1 MATTKKTKSVIK
13 SVKKNLKKKD
23 YEIVSIKIKKIQK
36 KTPPKKK
43 AIAKVLNP
51 VSGRLIIK
59 GGPRFIELLEEGYSF
74 RVIRK
79 KVKTR
84 IAGYLVP
91 PETVVKTIAKKQ
103 KVSVNS
109 VKNEINNRIVNEV
122 PKQNAREKLGSA
134 LGGFATGIL
143 SGGMN
148 SGEEKTG
155 AARNNNTGAAR
166 NNNTG
171 AARNNNTGAAR
182 NNNTGA
188 TRNNNM
194 GAERRNNNMG
204 AERRNNTGA
213 ERRNNMGAERRNN
226 MGLSNQNQPQMVNA
240 NRNRNSNN
248 KKGVGV
254 IGQEGV
260 TQVSNQNGNGG
271 GLVKN
276 NGSNRP
282 EPVERKPENLTEI
295 KRNNSANIAKI
306 TTGEGA
312 VMGKPQEGFK
322 QKEPEKNNAF
332 DKMLVKEGSKI
343 NS

>member
-1 MATTKKTKSVIK
+1 MGTAKKTKSVIK

-23 YEIVSIKIKKIQK
+23 YEIVSIKIKKIPK
-36 KTPPKKK
+36 KSPPKKK
-43 AIAKVLNP
+43 AMAKVLNP

-59 GGPRFIELLEEGYSF
+59 GGPRFIELLEQGYSF
-74 RVIRK
+74 RIIRK

-134 LGGFATGIL
+134 LGGFASGVL
-143 SGGMN
+143 SGGAN
-148 SGEEKTG
+148 AGEETKNNKGASKNNNTGAVKNNNTGAVKNNNVG
-155 AARNNNTGAAR
+155 AARNN
-166 NNNTG
+166 
-171 AARNNNTGAAR
+171 
-182 NNNTGA
+182 
-188 TRNNNM
+188 M
-194 GAERRNNNMG
+194 GAP
-204 AERRNNTGA
+204 
-213 ERRNNMGAERRNN
+213 RNNMSPP
-226 MGLSNQNQPQMVNA
+226 SNQIVNA

-271 GLVKN
+271 LVKN

-295 KRNNSANIAKI
+295 KRNNAANIAKI

>member
-1 MATTKKTKSVIK
+1 MGTAKKTKSVIK

-23 YEIVSIKIKKIQK
+23 YEIVSIKIKKIPK
-36 KTPPKKK
+36 KSPPKKK
-43 AIAKVLNP
+43 AMAKVLNP

-59 GGPRFIELLEEGYSF
+59 GGPRFIELLEQGYSF
-74 RVIRK
+74 RIIRK

-134 LGGFATGIL
+134 LGGFASGVL
-143 SGGMN
+143 SGGAN
-148 SGEEKTG
+148 AGEETKNNKGASKNNNTGAVKNNNTGAVKNNNVG
-155 AARNNNTGAAR
+155 AARNNMGAPRNNMGAAR
-166 NNNTG
+166 NN
-171 AARNNNTGAAR
+171 
-182 NNNTGA
+182 
-188 TRNNNM
+188 M
-194 GAERRNNNMG
+194 GAP
-204 AERRNNTGA
+204 
-213 ERRNNMGAERRNN
+213 RNNMSPP
-226 MGLSNQNQPQMVNA
+226 SNQIVNA

-271 GLVKN
+271 LVKN

-295 KRNNSANIAKI
+295 KRNNAANIAKI

>member
-1 MATTKKTKSVIK
+1 MGA
-13 SVKKNLKKKD
+13 
-23 YEIVSIKIKKIQK
+23 
-36 KTPPKKK
+36 
-43 AIAKVLNP
+43 A
-51 VSGRLIIK
+51 R
-59 GGPRFIELLEEGYSF
+59 
-74 RVIRK
+74 
-79 KVKTR
+79 
-84 IAGYLVP
+84 
-91 PETVVKTIAKKQ
+91 
-103 KVSVNS
+103 
-109 VKNEINNRIVNEV
+109 NN
-122 PKQNAREKLGSA
+122 
-134 LGGFATGIL
+134 
-143 SGGMN
+143 M
-148 SGEEKTG
+148 G
-155 AARNNNTGAAR
+155 AARNNNMGAPRNNMGAARNNMGAAR
-166 NNNTG
+166 NNN
-171 AARNNNTGAAR
+171 
-182 NNNTGA
+182 
-188 TRNNNM
+188 M
-194 GAERRNNNMG
+194 GAV
-204 AERRNNTGA
+204 
-213 ERRNNMGAERRNN
+213 RNNMSPP
-226 MGLSNQNQPQMVNA
+226 SNQIVNA

-260 TQVSNQNGNGG
+260 TQVSNQNGNG

>member
-1 MATTKKTKSVIK
+1 MGTAKKTKSVIK

-23 YEIVSIKIKKIQK
+23 YEIVSIKIKKIPK
-36 KTPPKKK
+36 KSPPKKK
-43 AIAKVLNP
+43 AMAKVLNP

-59 GGPRFIELLEEGYSF
+59 GGPRFIELLEQGYSF
-74 RVIRK
+74 RIIRK

-134 LGGFATGIL
+134 LGGFASGVL
-143 SGGMN
+143 SGGAN
-148 SGEEKTG
+148 AGEESKNNKGASKNNNTGAVKNNNTGAVKNNNVG
-155 AARNNNTGAAR
+155 AARNNMGAPRNNMGAAR
-166 NNNTG
+166 NNMGAPRNNNVG
-171 AARNNNTGAAR
+171 AARNN
-182 NNNTGA
+182 
-188 TRNNNM
+188 M
-194 GAERRNNNMG
+194 GAP
-204 AERRNNTGA
+204 
-213 ERRNNMGAERRNN
+213 RNNMSPP
-226 MGLSNQNQPQMVNA
+226 SNQIVNA

-271 GLVKN
+271 LVKN

-295 KRNNSANIAKI
+295 KRNNAANIAKI